1 MNSKIVNI
9 DSFYYNSNFSY
20 KKTNIP
26 GLTLFKWKKA
36 KFGGSRV
43 EGFCRIVCTA
53 VDTDVVDDD
62 DDCYESAFWFVVLLV
77 YITAVTGIDCR
88 SMGSRGHPSFPVEVE
103 GCFYP
108 TSSLHKI

>member
-1 MNSKIVNI
+1 MSVVEAQVFLHTFIFFLHIPCTSVSSRVNEIVNSKIVNI

-20 KKTNIP
+20 EKTNIP

-36 KFGGSRV
+36 KFGGSHV

-62 DDCYESAFWFVVLLV
+62 DDDCVLNLHSGLWCYW
-77 YITAVTGIDCR
+77 YT
-88 SMGSRGHPSFPVEVE
+88 
-103 GCFYP
+103 
-108 TSSLHKI
+108 